1 MDGDGQKVAIEE
13 FLASRPCC
21 LDEGFSTPLV
31 RKLRLSDDPAKELA
45 TAPMQAL
52 LQQLRRRLV
61 KATNMELE
69 SMLAQAKAS
78 VPFGKQAPLSERLVY
93 LSLLNQLMKAHL
105 EQGRVDSRG
114 PESRSSL
121 LERGVPLRQHP
132 PTTSRVD
139 ERWIRI
145 MINRWKAL
153 HPGASG
159 DDFVEKRQALRAQW
173 ASMSDEERNRE
184 VQALPARWNQELGED
199 PVVASPEPHVGFG
212 ASETFFDMGCREW
225 PVRTDVLS
233 SFLRQEDGQASEPG
247 VARKAVAARRKAV
260 SQLLV
265 CDQGD
270 VPDERKYEIR
280 LSCQELHPGIC
291 AWVDRDIY
299 ASALKLAH
307 NFEVYFDND
316 KLHKFAC
323 ISDPSHDASSRQQ
336 SWYVYFTR
344 RRARRPHSQ
353 VTHVFVAC
361 VVHPDPGGTYVSLEQ
376 RSLGLWRFQTVWD
389 IAKAARRSRYK
400 QLSVQMMDSVP
411 AGNGSFLLTCSCE
424 DARILWPGVLKRHRP
439 PVDGPPVDESAARVK
454 SKGKHRTA
462 GIKLHLPAVALEGVL
477 GMEIDAEADLGE
489 ESGFGSDLAFE
500 GSSEEEE
507 NWHLADGDVPY
518 RHSKRGVDGR

>member
-1 MDGDGQKVAIEE
+1 M
-13 FLASRPCC
+13 
-21 LDEGFSTPLV
+21 
-31 RKLRLSDDPAKELA
+31 
-45 TAPMQAL
+45 
-52 LQQLRRRLV
+52 
-61 KATNMELE
+61 
-69 SMLAQAKAS
+69 
-78 VPFGKQAPLSERLVY
+78 
-93 LSLLNQLMKAHL
+93 
-105 EQGRVDSRG
+105 
-114 PESRSSL
+114 
-121 LERGVPLRQHP
+121 
-132 PTTSRVD
+132 
-139 ERWIRI
+139 
-145 MINRWKAL
+145 
-153 HPGASG
+153 
-159 DDFVEKRQALRAQW
+159 
-173 ASMSDEERNRE
+173 
-184 VQALPARWNQELGED
+184 
-199 PVVASPEPHVGFG
+199 
-212 ASETFFDMGCREW
+212 
-225 PVRTDVLS
+225 
-233 SFLRQEDGQASEPG
+233 
-247 VARKAVAARRKAV
+247 ARKAVAARRKVV

-344 RRARRPHSQ
+344 RRVRRPHSQ

-376 RSLGLWRFQTVWD
+376 RSFDLWRFQTVWD

-439 PVDGPPVDESAARVK
+439 PVDGPPVDESAVRVR
-454 SKGKHRTA
+454 SKGKHEQLELHCICPQLLLKVCWAWRLMQRQTSARKVDSDPILPSKAAAKRKRIGILRTA
-462 GIKLHLPAVALEGVL
+462 MYPIGIQSGVL
-477 GMEIDAEADLGE
+477 MV
-489 ESGFGSDLAFE
+489 GSASQH
-500 GSSEEEE
+500 SSTI
-507 NWHLADGDVPY
+507 
-518 RHSKRGVDGR
+518 SKPAKQQNKNAKKTKSKEQN